1 MALVLDSTAL
11 PGRTEGLAGATCRPD
26 WPVVRPP
33 GEAQGVAPDPDAGE
47 EVALGESGK
56 VGRSNI
62 DN

>member
-1 MALVLDSTAL
+1 VALVLDASTL
-11 PGRTEGLAGATCRPD
+11 PGCTERLAWAACCPGWPGIRPS
-26 WPVVRPP
+26 

-56 VGRSNI
+56 VGGSNI

>member
-1 MALVLDSTAL
+1 VALVLNSTTLTGCA
-11 PGRTEGLAGATCRPD
+11 EGLAGAACGPD
-26 WPVVRPP
+26 WPGIRPS

-56 VGRSNI
+56 VGWSNI